1 VTEVSGQLSLPAVTQ
16 LSAYYCQAIL
26 LKAMTGYQAYKFIF
40 LAQTKM
46 FY

>member
-1 VTEVSGQLSLPAVTQ
+1 VTEASGQLLLQAVTQ

-26 LKAMTGYQAYKFIF
+26 LKAMTGYQIYKFIF
-40 LAQTKM
+40 LAQTKL